1 MSAPLE
7 YLTQEQI
14 DKFYRDGYLVLPKF
28 VDDDTVN
35 ALLTR
40 SKELLDEF
48 DADNHPMT
56 RFTTADDDHVGDDY
70 FLDSGDKIRYFL
82 EPDAVTDGRLNRP
95 KQLAVN
101 KIGHALHTLDPLFRR
116 VTLENGRLRA
126 VARDLKFHKDPVALQ
141 SMVITKQP
149 RIGGEVG
156 EHNDSTFL
164 YTSPPTALGVW
175 IALEPCTPT
184 NGALSFLP
192 GSHTKLAQIPGLEK
206 TGGIEK
212 RFVRLPTGG
221 TGFEKIGTNTEDPTV
236 EGEYELAECEAGTT
250 LLIHGA
256 VLHKSPRNTGERTRF
271 AYTFHMVENPWPEGR
286 GDVKDKATGRG
297 DDEATGRGDDE
308 AAGEPTD
315 STHPHEDTHPRVIY
329 DEKNWLQPGKEG
341 FARVFG

>member
-1 MSAPLE
+1 
-7 YLTQEQI
+7 
-14 DKFYRDGYLVLPKF
+14 YLVLPKF
-28 VDDDTVN
+28 VDDETVN

-40 SKELLDEF
+40 SKELLDDF

-56 RFTTADDDHVGDDY
+56 RFTTGDDDHVGDDY

-116 VTLENGRLRA
+116 VTLENERLRA
-126 VARDLKFHKDPVALQ
+126 VARDLKFHRDPVALQ

-175 IALEPCTPT
+175 IALENCTPT

-192 GSHTKLAQIPGLEK
+192 GSHTALAKWPGLEK

-221 TGFEKIGTNTEDPTV
+221 TGFEKIGTNTEVPKV
-236 EGEYELAECEAGTT
+236 EGECELAECEAGTT

-271 AYTFHMVENPWPEGR
+271 AYTFHMVENPWPG
-286 GDVKDKATGRG
+286 VN
-297 DDEATGRGDDE
+297 
-308 AAGEPTD
+308 
-315 STHPHEDTHPRVIY
+315 THPRVIY

-341 FARVFG
+341 FARVFA